1 MYVKQNWQTGDV
13 VTSAKLNHMEDGIAG
28 GGVLVVTS
36 DGTALDKTWQEIHD
50 AMPAVWVTNETGTL
64 FNPVVTAFGGEGN
77 YGVGVWNYQQQ
88 NASMYVA
95 ESADGY
101 PSFTE

>member
-1 MYVKQNWQTGDV
+1 MAQYYIPLVATPQIGG
-13 VTSAKLNHMEDGIAG
+13 SGGGSSG

-36 DGTALDKTWQEIHD
+36 DGTVLDKTWQEIHD

-88 NASMYVA
+88 AVSMYVA